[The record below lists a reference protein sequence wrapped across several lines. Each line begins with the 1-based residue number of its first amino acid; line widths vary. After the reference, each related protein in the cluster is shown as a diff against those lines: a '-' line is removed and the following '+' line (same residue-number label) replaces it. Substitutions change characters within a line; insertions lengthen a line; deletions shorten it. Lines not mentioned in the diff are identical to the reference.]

1 MLSFMEPLR
10 GRFGSLVGDM
20 SPRDRTLF
28 LGLILFAYLGA
39 LSLAGWA
46 GSGLLGD
53 LQSRIAT
60 KSDALSR
67 LEAIEGEF
75 VANTAK
81 VTEIEATLRTTAT
94 QDLASFV
101 EKAAQTHD
109 LTANLKAVREKGV
122 TTTGNLVET
131 SYAVE
136 LEKVTLVQLT
146 AFLGEIEG
154 GAYPLKVRTARLKTN
169 GAPGTRLLT
178 ASFEVAAYKLDES
191 ATAAGGAE

>member
-10 GRFGSLVGDM
+10 GRFGSLVGEM

-28 LGLILFAYLGA
+28 LGLILFVYLVA
-39 LSLAGWA
+39 LGLAGWA

-67 LEAIEGEF
+67 LEVIEGEF

-81 VTEIEATLRTTAT
+81 VTEIEATLRTTAS

-101 EKAAQTHD
+101 EKAAQQHN
-109 LTANLKAVREKGV
+109 LTGNLKGVREKGV
-122 TTTGNLVET
+122 STTGNLVET

-136 LEKVTLVQLT
+136 LEKVTLEQLT
-146 AFLGEIEG
+146 QFLGEIEG
-154 GAYPLKVRTARLKTN
+154 GTYPLKIRTARLKTN

-178 ASFEVAAYKLDES
+178 ASFEVAAYKLDE
-191 ATAAGGAE
+191 TAPVAGGAE